1 MEVEELM
8 ALHVAMATAHVDPE
22 EHLASTAVDM
32 VQALAQ
38 KKCPGDYPPELNRY
52 DLTS

>member
-8 ALHVAMATAHVDPE
+8 AVHGAMAAVRVDLE
-22 EHLASTAVDM
+22 EHLTFDAADM

-38 KKCPGDYPPELNRY
+38 KKCPNDYPP
-52 DLTS
+52 

>member
-8 ALHVAMATAHVDPE
+8 AVHGAMDAVRVDLE
-22 EHLASTAVDM
+22 EHLASIAGDM

-38 KKCPGDYPPELNRY
+38 KKCPGDYPH
-52 DLTS
+52 DLTGMI